1 MLRLLLSMLLV
12 AVAFAAGSPLEH
24 LEHFD
29 LLASYEPPERA
40 GAAGAVAVT
49 FRALDPDV
57 RLNEKPAPR
66 LQLDLTQD
74 VLVDRQPPA
83 PRRVP
88 TWDPLTAEYLDL
100 AEPVRFPVAISPTAP
115 AGTRTVEAEVVF
127 FYCSVREAWC
137 RRGTADVEVEVT
149 VP

>member
-1 MLRLLLSMLLV
+1 MLRFLLLLLLV
-12 AVAFAAGSPLEH
+12 PAALVAGPN
-24 LEHFD
+24 EHFD
-29 LLASYEPPERA
+29 LLASFELPAEA
-40 GAAGAVAVT
+40 GGVGAVAVT

-66 LQLDLTQD
+66 LKLDLTQD

-83 PRRVP
+83 PARVP
-88 TWDPLTAEYLDL
+88 AWDPLTAEYLDL
-100 AEPVRFPVAISPTAP
+100 AEPVRFPVAVSPTAP
-115 AGTRTVEAEVVF
+115 TGLRRVEAEVVF